1 VNRNQRRDTLAP
13 ERVAALLLV
22 ALAAAGCRPSTSA
35 AAETAHAWAAGPA
48 RWLLLPDDERALGQV
63 ESNADF
69 GAFLGRFWDCRDE
82 NPKDDDNP
90 FARLFAERVAA
101 ADRLYEE
108 PQVRGSLTP
117 RGRALL
123 LLGPPRFLR
132 YSQRR
137 APTLEGATAAGAR
150 PTKLLR
156 VEIWGYQPRDLSP
169 ALTTLVG
176 ADPKGEQELALT
188 FLVSGRH
195 TRLLEGQELLDLAA
209 RAASRCAAE
218 PE

>member
-1 VNRNQRRDTLAP
+1 ML
-13 ERVAALLLV
+13 
-22 ALAAAGCRPSTSA
+22 GCRPPTSA

-48 RWLLLPDDERALGQV
+48 RWLLLPDDERAIAQV
-63 ESNADF
+63 ESNTDF
-69 GAFLGRFWDCRDE
+69 ATFLAHFWDCRDQDSA
-82 NPKDDDNP
+82 DDDNP

-108 PQVRGSLTP
+108 PQIRGSLTP

-137 APTLEGATAAGAR
+137 APTLEGSTAEGAR
-150 PTKLLR
+150 PTRLLR
-156 VEIWGYQPRDLSP
+156 VEIWGYQPRDLAS
-169 ALTTLVG
+169 ALITQLG
-176 ADPKGEQELALT
+176 ADPQGEQELALT

-209 RAASRCAAE
+209 RAASRCGGE

>member
-1 VNRNQRRDTLAP
+1 VL
-13 ERVAALLLV
+13 
-22 ALAAAGCRPSTSA
+22 ALAALGCAALASTVLGCRPSASV

-48 RWLLLPDDERALGQV
+48 RWLILPDDERALGQV
-63 ESNADF
+63 ETNTDF
-69 GAFLGRFWDCRDE
+69 GSFLARFWDCRDE
-82 NPKDDDNP
+82 DPKDDDNP

-108 PQVRGSLTP
+108 PGIRGSLTP

-137 APTLEGATAAGAR
+137 TPTLEGSTAAGAR

-156 VEIWGYQPRDLSP
+156 VEIWGYQPRDLPP
-169 ALTTLVG
+169 ALAALVG
-176 ADPKGEQELALT
+176 ADPQSEQELAIT

-209 RAASRCAAE
+209 RAASRCAGE
-218 PE
+218 RE

>member
-1 VNRNQRRDTLAP
+1 MDRA
-13 ERVAALLLV
+13 AALLVL
-22 ALAAAGCRPSTSA
+22 ALAADGCRPPISA
-35 AAETAHAWAAGPA
+35 AAETARAWSAGPA
-48 RWLLLPDDERALGQV
+48 RWLLLPDDEDGLGQV
-63 ESNADF
+63 ETNTDF
-69 GAFLGRFWDCRDE
+69 AAFLARFWSCRDE
-82 NPKDDDNP
+82 DPADDDNP

-108 PQVRGSLTP
+108 TGIRGSLTP

-137 APTLEGATAAGAR
+137 APTLEGSTAAGAR
-150 PTKLLR
+150 PTRLLR
-156 VEIWGYQPRDLSP
+156 VEIWGYLPSDLPP
-169 ALTTLVG
+169 ALCTLLG
-176 ADPKGEQELALT
+176 ADPAAEQELPLT

-209 RAASRCAAE
+209 QAASHCQGE
-218 PE
+218 E

>member
-1 VNRNQRRDTLAP
+1 ML
-13 ERVAALLLV
+13 
-22 ALAAAGCRPSTSA
+22 ALAAAGCRPSASA

-63 ESNADF
+63 ESNSDF
-69 GAFLGRFWDCRDE
+69 GTFLARFWDCRDE
-82 NPKDDDNP
+82 DPKDDDNP

-108 PQVRGSLTP
+108 PQIRGSLTP

-156 VEIWGYQPRDLSP
+156 VEIWGYQPRDLP
-169 ALTTLVG
+169 ATLARFVG
-176 ADPKGEQELALT
+176 ADPQGDQELPIT

-209 RAASRCAAE
+209 RAASRCSGEAQ
-218 PE
+218 